1 MPRTHAS
8 PLVGIVMLVLS
19 SWALSGLD
27 TSAKWV
33 MAAGAPILLVGW
45 VRFTVHLLLVLIL
58 VRPKSIKGILRTRRP
73 YSQLLRG
80 LVMLGATFSFFTA
93 LRYLPQAEATSM
105 IFLAPLL
112 VLATAPWVLNEPAHL
127 SRWLAALG
135 GFIGILVIV
144 RPGSGLDP
152 VGTGFALFTAFMF
165 ATQYICTRRVA
176 VDDPMTTMVWS
187 GGVGAVCLTLG
198 LPYILSEAYPFIK
211 DFGPLEWL
219 VLLSTGFWGAFGH
232 LLQIQAYRQAPAS
245 LLAPFVYLQII
256 AAATLGWLVW
266 GHFPDAITWLG
277 IAIVCASGMIIGLIE
292 WRRPAAPP
300 AKTSA

>member
-1 MPRTHAS
+1 MPRTSAS
-8 PLVGIVMLVLS
+8 PLVGIALLVLS
-19 SWALSGLD
+19 SWALSSLD
-27 TSAKWV
+27 TSAKWI
-33 MAAGAPILLVGW
+33 MAAGAPLLLLCW
-45 VRFTVHLLLVLIL
+45 VRFTVHLLLVLML
-58 VRPKSIKGILRTRRP
+58 VRPKSIKGILHTQRP

-93 LRYLPQAEATSM
+93 LSYLPQAEATSI

-112 VLATAPWVLNEPAHL
+112 VLATAPWILKEPAHL

-135 GFIGILVIV
+135 GFIGILVII

-152 VGTGFALFTAFMF
+152 IGTGFALLTAFLF

-176 VDDPMTTMVWS
+176 VDNPMTTLIWS

-198 LPYILSEAYPFIK
+198 LPYILIEAYPFIQN
-211 DFGPLEWL
+211 FGPLEWL
-219 VLLSTGFWGAFGH
+219 ILLGTGFWGALGH

-245 LLAPFVYLQII
+245 LLAPFVYLQMI

-266 GHFPDAITWLG
+266 GHFPDALTWLG
-277 IAIVCASGMIIGLIE
+277 IAIVCASGIIIGLIE
-292 WRRPAAPP
+292 WRRSAAPP
-300 AKTSA
+300 PRPAA

>member
-1 MPRTHAS
+1 
-8 PLVGIVMLVLS
+8 MLVLS
-19 SWALSGLD
+19 SWSLSGLD

-33 MAAGAPILLVGW
+33 MAAGAPILLLGW

-58 VRPKSIKGILRTRRP
+58 VRPKSIKGILRTQRP

-80 LVMLGATFSFFTA
+80 GVMLGATFSFFTA

-112 VLATAPWVLNEPAHL
+112 VLATAPWILKEPAHL

-135 GFIGILVIV
+135 GFIGILVII

-152 VGTGFALFTAFMF
+152 VGTGFALLTAFMF

-176 VDDPMTTMVWS
+176 VDDPMTTLIWS
-187 GGVGAVCLTLG
+187 GGVGAICLTLG
-198 LPYILSEAYPFIK
+198 LPYILTEAYPFIQE
-211 DFGPLEWL
+211 FGPLEWL
-219 VLLSTGFWGAFGH
+219 VLLGTGFWGALGH

-266 GHFPDAITWLG
+266 GHFPDALTWLG
-277 IAIVCASGMIIGLIE
+277 IAIVCASGIIIGLIE

-300 AKTSA
+300 ANAQT

>member
-1 MPRTHAS
+1 MPRAPAS
-8 PLVGIVMLVLS
+8 PLIGIAMLVLS

-27 TSAKWV
+27 TSAKWI
-33 MAAGAPILLVGW
+33 MAAGAPILLLGW
-45 VRFTVHLLLVLIL
+45 VRFTVHLLLVLML
-58 VRPKSIKGILRTRRP
+58 VRPKSIKGILRTQRP

-80 LVMLGATFSFFTA
+80 VVMLGATFSFFTA
-93 LRYLPQAEATSM
+93 LSYLPQAEATSM

-112 VLATAPWVLNEPAHL
+112 VLATAPWILKEPAHL

-135 GFIGILVIV
+135 GFIGILVII
-144 RPGSGLDP
+144 RPGSGLNP
-152 VGTGFALFTAFMF
+152 VGTGFALLTAFLF

-176 VDDPMTTMVWS
+176 VDNPMTTLVWS

-198 LPYILSEAYPFIK
+198 LPYILIEAYPFIR
-211 DFGPLEWL
+211 DFGPQEWL
-219 VLLSTGFWGAFGH
+219 ILLGTGFWGALGH

-277 IAIVCASGMIIGLIE
+277 IAIVCASGIIIGLIE
-292 WRRPAAPP
+292 WRRSAAPP
-300 AKTSA
+300 VDTAA